1 MQRMP
6 ERIDSRFRF
15 ILLAAERA
23 EQMMRGAS
31 SKVDHGDSKLIRAA
45 MEEISNDLIGWDY
58 GPLPEAQP
66 QEEAEESASESSGE

>member
-31 SKVDHGDSKLIRAA
+31 SKVDHGDSTLIRAA
-45 MEEISNDLIGWDY
+45 MEEISNDLVGWDY
-58 GPLPEAQP
+58 GPEPEVVP
-66 QEEAEESASESSGE
+66 EIDAEETSPETGE

>member
-15 ILLAAERA
+15 ILLASERA

-31 SKVDHGDSKLIRAA
+31 SKVDHGDSKRIRAA
-45 MEEISNDLIGWDY
+45 MEEISNDLVGWDY
-58 GPLPEAQP
+58 GPR
-66 QEEAEESASESSGE
+66 QEEPPEIKVEESTPESVE